1 MNSRESLT
9 AGTSIASSRRK
20 ELGWTPLLRRH
31 IESGDAVAGTVDRLP
46 PARATVSLWISS
58 VSPRI
63 CWDSWR
69 SSSFCFSWS
78 CTDCQAWLA
87 SAARFESPPFAPPL
101 QRVSRRVRKQPEDR
115 IDPGDVHTEVVC
127 GFDRDERRL
136 RDLVGGTPSLIEE
149 VRVVRR
155 NADQAAH
162 VPSTEVV
169 PNVPLS
175 HRGTPR
181 SSHRR
186 GVTSGVRGTY
196 VIGVAS
202 GAGLEGKDERFD
214 ALLLRCG
221 QGLPPPRGRGDH
233 SGRWRTGAGR

>member
-1 MNSRESLT
+1 
-9 AGTSIASSRRK
+9 
-20 ELGWTPLLRRH
+20 
-31 IESGDAVAGTVDRLP
+31 
-46 PARATVSLWISS
+46 
-58 VSPRI
+58 
-63 CWDSWR
+63 
-69 SSSFCFSWS
+69 
-78 CTDCQAWLA
+78 
-87 SAARFESPPFAPPL
+87 
-101 QRVSRRVRKQPEDR
+101 
-115 IDPGDVHTEVVC
+115 VVC
-127 GFDRDERRL
+127 GIDRDERRL

-149 VRVVRR
+149 VHVVRR

-221 QGLPPPRGRGDH
+221 KASPTTRARGPSGSMAYGCWPMTTSERTRLGACSPIPKAEPPAPGDTDEV
-233 SGRWRTGAGR
+233 R